1 MNDIQVNLSREQCDI
16 IALALDTLMSIR
28 GLKEEVRSEVNML
41 FYRFDTLSDPVDE
54 TRTLPK
60 VTGPQL
66 VYDRDS
72 NVRPLFPKG

>member
-1 MNDIQVNLSREQCDI
+1 MDDIQVKLSREQCDI
-16 IALALDTLMSIR
+16 IALALDTLLSKDDLR
-28 GLKEEVRSEVNML
+28 TEYRKEVNSL
-41 FYRFDTLSDPVDE
+41 FYRFDTLGEPVVE
-54 TRTLPK
+54 VRNTPK